1 MVVSYGHR
9 AGVVVRCTWG
19 CVVGGAMVGEDEGVK
34 MLEPGDEMFEV
45 GCFCTQRLRRS
56 HVWETLMKPTDP
68 REGAGGA
75 SSKVGGGA
83 DE

>member
-1 MVVSYGHR
+1 
-9 AGVVVRCTWG
+9 
-19 CVVGGAMVGEDEGVK
+19 MVGEDEGVK